1 MPGRE
6 SRKSDAIAQREA
18 ISRPADGAF
27 PVDGG
32 TSLITGYSPYRPS
45 DRSGPQTASRPRPIR
60 NPSTNG
66 SRAGIPESDRE
77 SPAPRPWSLR
87 WFVSRQGALL
97 WVPLAMA
104 FAIALRLVHWQ
115 VVESGQLTVQLNAQH
130 SLDTAVPAKRGTIRD
145 TAGELLAGNLAVD
158 FIFAVPD
165 QIRRPEEVAAKLAPV
180 LGTDASELLPLLS
193 DKTKPYVRLLGG
205 TRVDEAISDQII
217 TLGLPGIFLEPTT
230 RRTYPE
236 RSLGAHILG
245 FVDGDGIG
253 NYGLEGHWNKE
264 LAGLPGHL
272 RAERDT
278 AGNEI
283 GFSDREWRP
292 PLDGMDLI
300 LTIDRT
306 IQYIAE
312 RELERAVIEHKA
324 DGGTV
329 IVMNPKTGEI
339 LAMANQP
346 TFDPNRYAEA
356 ARNPEILTNPAITF
370 SYEPGS
376 TFKVIT
382 MAGALNERLV
392 TPDTTMDDS
401 GALSIGGYTIHNW
414 DGKANGRI
422 TMTQLLE
429 KSSNIGASWTAF
441 RLGKT
446 LFYRYVTAFGF
457 GAPTKVDLQGE
468 GIGIVKNPKSP
479 DWAEV
484 DLATNSFG
492 QAIAVTPMQMVTA
505 VSAVANGGL
514 LMRPYIV
521 KAVVNPVTAETVE
534 QVRPQIVRQ
543 AITRE
548 TAASLLQM
556 LFRSAE
562 NGETRGTLVPGFK
575 VAGKTGTASIPV
587 DGGYDTKQTI
597 ASFIG
602 AVPAS
607 DPQFVILV
615 KIDRPRDERWGSL
628 IAKPAFAIIGQELT
642 RYLKVLRTE
651 PIPPG
656 VATAEAR
663 SIANALTTPTAT
675 ARAGEATGHE
685 PNPVVP
691 AIVRNAAP
699 QSGSNQQSVSTQPTR
714 TLLAI
719 PRAPLSDPVAPG
731 AVGRGITPAADRQ
744 PSPQARPS
752 ATATNGQLI
761 ETATAQAIR
770 SPVRAR

>member
-1 MPGRE
+1 MPAR
-6 SRKSDAIAQREA
+6 
-18 ISRPADGAF
+18 
-27 PVDGG
+27 
-32 TSLITGYSPYRPS
+32 
-45 DRSGPQTASRPRPIR
+45 
-60 NPSTNG
+60 
-66 SRAGIPESDRE
+66 
-77 SPAPRPWSLR
+77 
-87 WFVSRQGALL
+87 
-97 WVPLAMA
+97 
-104 FAIALRLVHWQ
+104 
-115 VVESGQLTVQLNAQH
+115 
-130 SLDTAVPAKRGTIRD
+130 RGNIRD

-180 LGTDASELLPLLS
+180 LGVDTNELLPLLS
-193 DKTKPYVRLLGG
+193 DKTKPYVRLIGG
-205 TRVDEAISDQII
+205 KRVDQTISDQII
-217 TLGLPGIFLEPTT
+217 ALALPGIFLEPTT

-236 RSLGAHILG
+236 RSLGSHLLG
-245 FVDGDGIG
+245 FVDGDGNG
-253 NYGLEGHWNKE
+253 NYGIEGEWDTA

-283 GFSDREWRP
+283 GFSNRDWRP

-312 RELERAVIEHKA
+312 RELERSVIEHKA

-339 LAMANQP
+339 LAMANHP

-356 ARNPEILTNPAITF
+356 ARTPELLTNPAITF
-370 SYEPGS
+370 AYEPGS

-382 MAGALNERLV
+382 MAAALNERLV
-392 TPDTTMDDS
+392 TPDTTMDDNGS
-401 GALSIGGYTIHNW
+401 LSIGGFTIKNW
-414 DGKANGRI
+414 DFKANGRI

-457 GAPTKVDLQGE
+457 GAQTKVDLQGE
-468 GIGIVKNPKSP
+468 GTGIVKNPKSS
-479 DWAEV
+479 DWSES
-484 DLATNSFG
+484 DLATNAFG

-514 LMRPYIV
+514 LMRPHVV
-521 KAVVNPVTAETVE
+521 KALVNSVTGETVE

-543 AITRE
+543 AISRE
-548 TAASLLQM
+548 TAATLLQM

-562 NGETRGTLVPGFK
+562 NGETRGTLVPGFR

-587 DGGYDTKQTI
+587 NGGYDLNQTI

-602 AVPAS
+602 AVPAA

-615 KIDRPRDERWGSL
+615 KIDRPKDQPWGSL

-642 RYLKVLRTE
+642 RYLKLPRTE
-651 PIPPG
+651 AIPAG

-675 ARAGEATGHE
+675 PRVSDTSSREPVPAGL
-685 PNPVVP
+685 
-691 AIVRNAAP
+691 AIVRNGGTQAAP
-699 QSGSNQQSVSTQPTR
+699 DQQSIPKQSTRIPQSTPRVVSTE
-714 TLLAI
+714 A
-719 PRAPLSDPVAPG
+719 
-731 AVGRGITPAADRQ
+731 ITPPAAVRETTPVADRQ
-744 PSPQARPS
+744 SVPPARPS
-752 ATATNGQLI
+752 ATATNAQI
-761 ETATAQAIR
+761 VETATAQAIR
-770 SPVRAR
+770 TPVRAR

>member
-1 MPGRE
+1 M
-6 SRKSDAIAQREA
+6 I
-18 ISRPADGAF
+18 
-27 PVDGG
+27 
-32 TSLITGYSPYRPS
+32 TSYAPYRPR
-45 DRSGPQTASRPRPIR
+45 DRSTPQATPRPRSTRTSPPPGGGVSTPGNEHEAPI
-60 NPSTNG
+60 
-66 SRAGIPESDRE
+66 
-77 SPAPRPWSLR
+77 PRRWSWR
-87 WFVSRQGALL
+87 WVWSRQGVLT
-97 WVPLAMA
+97 WFPLFLA
-104 FAIALRLVHWQ
+104 FLIALRLVHWQ
-115 VVESGQLTVQLNAQH
+115 VLESSQLTVQLNAQH
-130 SLDTAVPAKRGTIRD
+130 SLDTAVPARRGNIRD

-180 LGTDASELLPLLS
+180 LGVDTDELLPLLS
-193 DKTKPYVRLLGG
+193 DKTKPYVRLIGG
-205 TRVDEAISDQII
+205 KRVDQTISDQII
-217 TLGLPGIFLEPTT
+217 ALALPGIFLEPTT

-236 RSLGAHILG
+236 RSLGSHVLG
-245 FVDGDGIG
+245 FVDGDGNG
-253 NYGLEGHWNKE
+253 NYGIEGEWDKA

-283 GFSDREWRP
+283 GFSDRDWRP

-312 RELERAVIEHKA
+312 RELERSVIEHKA

-339 LAMANQP
+339 LAMANHP

-356 ARNPEILTNPAITF
+356 ARTPELLTNPAITF
-370 SYEPGS
+370 AYEPGS

-382 MAGALNERLV
+382 MAAALNERLV
-392 TPDTTMDDS
+392 TPDTTMDDN
-401 GALSIGGYTIHNW
+401 GALSIGGFTIKNW
-414 DGKANGRI
+414 DFKANGRI

-446 LFYRYVTAFGF
+446 LFFRYVTAFGF
-457 GAPTKVDLQGE
+457 GAQTRVDLQGE
-468 GIGIVKNPKSP
+468 GTGIVKNPKSS
-479 DWAEV
+479 DWSES
-484 DLATNSFG
+484 DLATNAFG

-514 LMRPYIV
+514 LMRPHVV
-521 KAVVNPVTAETVE
+521 KALVNSVTGETVE

-543 AITRE
+543 AISRE
-548 TAASLLQM
+548 TAATLLQM

-562 NGETRGTLVPGFK
+562 NGETRGTLVPGFQ

-587 DGGYDTKQTI
+587 NGGYDSNQTI

-602 AVPAS
+602 AVPAA

-615 KIDRPRDERWGSL
+615 KIDRPKDEPWGSL

-642 RYLKVLRTE
+642 RYLKLPRTE
-651 PIPPG
+651 AIPPG

-675 ARAGEATGHE
+675 PRVSDASSREPVPAG
-685 PNPVVP
+685 P
-691 AIVRNAAP
+691 AIVRNGATQAAP
-699 QSGSNQQSVSTQPTR
+699 DQQSIPTRSTRIPQSTPRVVSTE
-714 TLLAI
+714 A
-719 PRAPLSDPVAPG
+719 
-731 AVGRGITPAADRQ
+731 ITPPAVIRGTTPVADRQ
-744 PSPQARPS
+744 SLPPARPS
-752 ATATNGQLI
+752 ATATNAQI
-761 ETATAQAIR
+761 VETATAQAIR
-770 SPVRAR
+770 TPVRTR

>member
-1 MPGRE
+1 MPGP
-6 SRKSDAIAQREA
+6 DHEA
-18 ISRPADGAF
+18 
-27 PVDGG
+27 
-32 TSLITGYSPYRPS
+32 
-45 DRSGPQTASRPRPIR
+45 
-60 NPSTNG
+60 
-66 SRAGIPESDRE
+66 
-77 SPAPRPWSLR
+77 PAPAPWSRR
-87 WFVSRQGALL
+87 WFGSRQGVLV
-97 WVPLAMA
+97 WVPLVIA
-104 FAIALRLVHWQ
+104 FVIALRLIHWQ
-115 VVESGQLTVQLNAQH
+115 VLESGRLTVQLNAQH
-130 SLDTAVPAKRGTIRD
+130 SLDTAVPARRGTIRD

-180 LGTDASELLPLLS
+180 LGTDASELLRLLS

-205 TRVDEAISDQII
+205 TRVDQAISDQII
-217 TLGLPGIFLEPTT
+217 ALALPGIFLEPTT

-236 RSLGAHILG
+236 RSLGSHVLG
-245 FVDGDGIG
+245 FVDGDGNG
-253 NYGLEGHWNKE
+253 NYGLEGYWNKE

-283 GFSDREWRP
+283 GFSDRDWRP

-300 LTIDRT
+300 LTMDRT

-312 RELERAVIEHKA
+312 RELERAVIEHRA

-370 SYEPGS
+370 AYEPGS

-382 MAGALNERLV
+382 MAAALNERLV

-457 GAPTKVDLQGE
+457 GAQTKVELQGE
-468 GIGIVKNPKSP
+468 GIGIVKNPKSS

-492 QAIAVTPMQMVTA
+492 QAIAVTPMQIVTA

-514 LMRPYIV
+514 LMRPFIV
-521 KAVVNPVTAETVE
+521 KAVVNPVTGEMVE

-548 TAASLLQM
+548 TAASLLKM

-562 NGETRGTLVPGFK
+562 NGETRGTLVPGFQ

-587 DGGYDTKQTI
+587 AGGYDVTQTI

-615 KIDRPRDERWGSL
+615 KIDRPKDEPWGSL

-642 RYLKVLRTE
+642 RYLKVPRTE
-651 PIPPG
+651 AIPPG

-663 SIANALTTPTAT
+663 SIANALTTPTGT
-675 ARAGEATGHE
+675 PRAGDGSGRE
-685 PNPVVP
+685 PKPAVP
-691 AIVRNAAP
+691 AILRNGAGQP
-699 QSGSNQQSVSTQPTR
+699 VSNQQSVPTQPTR
-714 TLLAI
+714 TPQAT
-719 PRAPLSDPVAPG
+719 PRALSTDAVTLAAANRGTTPVP
-731 AVGRGITPAADRQ
+731 DRQ
-744 PSPQARPS
+744 SSPPARPS
-752 ATATNGQLI
+752 ATASIAQII
-761 ETATAQAIR
+761 ETATAQVIR
-770 SPVRAR
+770 TPVRAR